1 MSPCGNVSDV
11 SPAGGRV
18 LTRAGNDRAQVEP
31 VGRTVARAAGLESGS
46 TPLEEPDS
54 SNAVAAAT
62 TVALSAIVGRQ
73 PGLLRPA

>member
-1 MSPCGNVSDV
+1 MSPYGKVSDV
-11 SPAGGRV
+11 SPARGRV

-31 VGRTVARAAGLESGS
+31 RRSNRRPAAGLESGS

-73 PGLLRPA
+73 QGLLRPA

>member
-1 MSPCGNVSDV
+1 M
-11 SPAGGRV
+11 RERQRR
-18 LTRAGNDRAQVEP
+18 LTGLWPRAQARGNDRAQVEP

-46 TPLEEPDS
+46 TPLEEPDR

-73 PGLLRPA
+73 EGLLRPA